1 MPGFDGS
8 GPQGMG
14 PMTGGARGFCNP
26 ASASGAVGY
35 GYGRGM
41 AYRRGGGFGGFGPGR
56 GLRRGFAGPA
66 SRPGWP
72 GPYPYSPDNEIEV
85 LKAQAASVK
94 TTLEQINRRIAELE
108 DESGE

>member
-26 ASASGAVGY
+26 AGAGNPAGF

-41 AYRRGGGFGGFGPGR
+41 AYRRGGGRGGFGPGR
-56 GLRRGFAGPA
+56 GLRRGFSGGQPLPVQPA
-66 SRPGWP
+66 A
-72 GPYPYSPDNEIEV
+72 YPYSASNEVET

-94 TTLEQINRRIAELE
+94 ATLEQINRRISELE
-108 DESGE
+108 TDSE